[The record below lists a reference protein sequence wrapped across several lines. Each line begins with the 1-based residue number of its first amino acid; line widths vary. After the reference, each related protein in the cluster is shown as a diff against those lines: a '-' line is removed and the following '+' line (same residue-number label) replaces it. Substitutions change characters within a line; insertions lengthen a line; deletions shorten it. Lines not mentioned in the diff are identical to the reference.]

1 MDRRKKSR
9 SKSQRKQRNQG
20 QGKEKPVKAPE
31 TPKPML
37 PSFMDW
43 TGTGPPWQKSTPES
57 RLARVSTDLEDVPPP
72 PLLPPPPKPGPDPE
86 EVPVEVKQHIEN
98 LQKSLGSA
106 FTPKLEQDILAAAKA
121 PAVAPKLEITHTDLN
136 RAKQARTQYEAANG
150 KLKEVDT
157 KWKQFN
163 HGLQAAY
170 NVEHEEYKQKRAA
183 ALEDLQNKKVKLQEI
198 QERIKNSAMN
208 HNLVE
213 EEPTDIPATGGFQMM
228 DPIEVDIGSEDEELA
243 EHQPV
248 PCFGRTKASPTRQA
262 EQPLGGIPKKVKQES
277 GAAST
282 GVGAGHVKS

>member
-1 MDRRKKSR
+1 
-9 SKSQRKQRNQG
+9 
-20 QGKEKPVKAPE
+20 
-31 TPKPML
+31 ML

-43 TGTGPPWQKSTPES
+43 TGAGQPWQKSTPES

-72 PLLPPPPKPGPDPE
+72 PLLPPPPKPVPEQE
-86 EVPVEVKQHIEN
+86 EVPVEVKQHIES

-121 PAVAPKLEITHTDLN
+121 PAAVPKLEITHTDLN
-136 RAKQARTQYEAANG
+136 RARQARTQYEAAKG

-170 NVEHEEYKQKRAA
+170 NAEHEEYKQKRAA
-183 ALEDLQNKKVKLQEI
+183 ALEDLQNKKMKLHEI
-198 QERIKNSAMN
+198 QERIRNSAMN
-208 HNLVE
+208 HNLAE
-213 EEPTDIPATGGFQMM
+213 EEPADGPVTGGFQMM
-228 DPIEVDIGSEDEELA
+228 DPIEVDIGSDEEDLT

-262 EQPLGGIPKKVKQES
+262 EQPLGGIPKKVKQEAGLTS
-277 GAAST
+277 A
-282 GVGAGHVKS
+282 GAGAGQAKG